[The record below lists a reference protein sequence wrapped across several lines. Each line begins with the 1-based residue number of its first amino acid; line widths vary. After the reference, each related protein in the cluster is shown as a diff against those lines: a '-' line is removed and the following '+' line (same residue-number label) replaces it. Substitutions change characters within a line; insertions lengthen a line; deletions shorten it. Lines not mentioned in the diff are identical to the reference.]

1 MDVTAARRASS
12 AAQAL
17 LQETDK
23 SLFIDGKFGNYT
35 KRVFDRSPIQ
45 LQSTIQTLVKS
56 LGFPAGVE
64 SLYAQYTSIKASPVG
79 DQSSVF
85 DLQVVPAIV
94 REAKKRSLDASF
106 ALAQLVL
113 ESNWGKSTPR
123 GDDGKLSY
131 NYAGLKWNS
140 VSPRT
145 ARQATAKSGEFIG
158 GRKVTE
164 ISVFAAFDTPAEFA
178 AAYFTYLYNG
188 PSSYRYGGLEKA
200 SSAKAFGDILQKGG
214 YATDP
219 QYGSKLAAIANSVKR
234 RYALA

>member
-23 SLFIDGKFGNYT
+23 SLIIDGKFGNYS
-35 KRVFDRSPIQ
+35 KQIFDRSPTALKDAIEN
-45 LQSTIQTLVKS
+45 LVKA
-56 LGFPAGVE
+56 LGFPAGVQ
-64 SLYAQYTSIKASPVG
+64 SLYGQYTSTKAASTADG
-79 DQSSVF
+79 ASVF

-94 REAKKRSLDASF
+94 REAKKRGLDASF

-113 ESNWGKSTPR
+113 ESSWGKSTPR
-123 GDDGKLSY
+123 GDDGKLSF

-140 VSPRT
+140 VNPRT
-145 ARQATAKSGEFIG
+145 ARKATAKSGEVYG
-158 GRKVTE
+158 GKRVME
-164 ISVFAAFDTPAEFA
+164 VSAFAAFDSAGQFA
-178 AAYFTYLYNG
+178 AAYFDYLYAG
-188 PSSYRYGGLEKA
+188 PSAYRYPGLSQA

-219 QYGSKLAAIANSVKR
+219 QYGTKIASIAESVKR